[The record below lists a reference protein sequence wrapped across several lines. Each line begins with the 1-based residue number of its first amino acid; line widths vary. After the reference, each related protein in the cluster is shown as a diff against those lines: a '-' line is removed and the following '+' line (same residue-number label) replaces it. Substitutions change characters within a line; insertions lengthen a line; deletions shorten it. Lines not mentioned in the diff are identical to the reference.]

1 MHSNKGKET
10 GDSIPQ
16 KTKYNILA
24 RITRNINGVNPT
36 SMKGTGSYD
45 KNPVHPRRK
54 QPQRNKKMRQNM
66 HDQTTK
72 TNLSLKTDPSNM
84 IIVNGF
90 SKHKLQ

>member
-1 MHSNKGKET
+1 MSLIK
-10 GDSIPQ
+10 Q
-16 KTKYNILA
+16 QQLLA
-24 RITRNINGVNPT
+24 IGAVCIATREINGIYPT

-45 KNPVHPRRK
+45 KNPVHPKRK

-84 IIVNGF
+84 ILLMAFLNTSFNNRYG
-90 SKHKLQ
+90 